1 MYSRIQADSVIHIN
15 EEGNRQSEPK
25 NEIQVYSKIQTDCV
39 IHINEEEREKTNK
52 QQQQQKTRDNQG
64 RRSMCGQGTDW
75 LVIHFNEEKRQR
87 KKESRKETQ
96 VYSRVQTDSVM
107 HFNEEGERH

>member
-1 MYSRIQADSVIHIN
+1 
-15 EEGNRQSEPK
+15 
-25 NEIQVYSKIQTDCV
+25 
-39 IHINEEEREKTNK
+39 
-52 QQQQQKTRDNQG
+52 
-64 RRSMCGQGTDW
+64 MCGQGTDW

-96 VYSRVQTDSVM
+96 VYSRVQTDSVI